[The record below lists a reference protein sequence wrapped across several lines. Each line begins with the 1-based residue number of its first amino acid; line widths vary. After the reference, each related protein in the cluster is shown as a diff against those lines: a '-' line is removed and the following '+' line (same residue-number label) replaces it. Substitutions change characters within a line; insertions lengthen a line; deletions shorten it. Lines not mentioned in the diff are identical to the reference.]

1 MRIMA
6 DSIDRL
12 YDAVLDAMDAHPSS
26 SRTAR
31 LLRAGRSKIAKKVAE
46 EAVEVVIEA
55 MLNHRDAVVRESA
68 DLLYNLAVLWASVDV
83 EPKDVWKEMQR
94 RERLFGIAEKLAKQR
109 SFLKARR
116 KLPPA
121 AEARVRKRG

>member
-1 MRIMA
+1 MT

-12 YDAVLDAMDAHPSS
+12 YDAVLEAMDAHPSS

-31 LLRAGRSKIAKKVAE
+31 LLKAGRSKIAKKVAE

-83 EPKDVWKEMQR
+83 EPKAVWKEMHR
-94 RERLFGIAEKLAKQR
+94 RERLFGIAEKLAKPPGL
-109 SFLKARR
+109 FKARR
-116 KLPPA
+116 KIPQA
-121 AEARVRKRG
+121 TAVRMRKRG